1 VFGKDTGFGAQIEL
15 SALDGT
21 DGFVLNGINAEDYSG
36 VSVSGAGDINGD
48 DVDDVIVGAWGA
60 DPNNSASGE
69 SYVVFGK
76 DTGFGAQI
84 ELSALDGTDG
94 FVLNGFGPVDRSGI
108 SVSGAGD
115 VNGDGVDDLVIGADR
130 ADPNGSNSGESYVVF
145 GKDTGFGAQI
155 ELSALD
161 GTDGFVLEGIDFDD
175 FSGVSVSGAG
185 DVNGDGVDDVIVGAW
200 GADPNGERSGESYV
214 VFGKDTGFGAQI
226 ELSALDGTDGFVLNG
241 INAED
246 NSGASVSGAG
256 DVNGDGF
263 DDVIIG
269 ARGADPNGS
278 FSGES
283 YVVFGKDTGFSAQ
296 IELSALD
303 GTDGFVLEGID
314 GGDESGRSVSG
325 AGDVNGDGVDDL
337 VIGALLAD
345 PNGSASG
352 ESYVVFGDFWMV

>member
-1 VFGKDTGFGAQIEL
+1 
-15 SALDGT
+15 
-21 DGFVLNGINAEDYSG
+21 
-36 VSVSGAGDINGD
+36 
-48 DVDDVIVGAWGA
+48 
-60 DPNNSASGE
+60 
-69 SYVVFGK
+69 
-76 DTGFGAQI
+76 
-84 ELSALDGTDG
+84 
-94 FVLNGFGPVDRSGI
+94 
-108 SVSGAGD
+108 
-115 VNGDGVDDLVIGADR
+115 
-130 ADPNGSNSGESYVVF
+130 
-145 GKDTGFGAQI
+145 
-155 ELSALD
+155 
-161 GTDGFVLEGIDFDD
+161 
-175 FSGVSVSGAG
+175 
-185 DVNGDGVDDVIVGAW
+185 
-200 GADPNGERSGESYV
+200 